1 MSQLPEEI
9 DDTTGAI
16 YVVTHA
22 REFNREEWTAAAISC
37 LTGEQ
42 GPEAREM
49 VHQIAK
55 RCGVTIPPEN
65 RQ

>member
-1 MSQLPEEI
+1 MSQLP
-9 DDTTGAI
+9 DNMQNTQGAV

-42 GPEAREM
+42 GSEAREM
-49 VHQIAK
+49 VRIIARK
-55 RCGVTIPPEN
+55 CGVTIPPETEP
-65 RQ
+65 